1 MPIRRLF
8 SENIKLFFQLF
19 IATVM
24 GDFGEPNAQLS
35 GAGDITELS
44 INHSASFTTEP

>member
-24 GDFGEPNAQLS
+24 GDFGEPNVKPEPMVLERSDKTSRAL
-35 GAGDITELS
+35 GAC
-44 INHSASFTTEP
+44 